1 VPSIGRQWRGPALL
15 RVAAAVLAILGTLA
29 VAAPAEAQQL
39 FSADSYRNTPLPP
52 DAPVDVLSGAY
63 VNDLAGKAESSG
75 AFVNHAAY
83 STPVYTV
90 TPRHK
95 KRQVFVTGAGHR
107 DCSNGSP
114 CLVEQWRRV
123 PLPKYPVP
131 APGTDGWMVV
141 YQPSSDTMWEFWK
154 FRMSGGR
161 AYAEFGG
168 RIEHLSANPGY
179 YTATPGARFGASAT
193 SIPLLAG
200 LQRIDELRSGSINHV
215 VSFAMRD
222 PQRGFRW
229 PAQRGDGVNALIAA
243 APEGTCF
250 RLPATLNVDA
260 LPLTPYGRT
269 LARAVQRY
277 GMVMSDSTSVGL
289 AFFAEVG
296 RKGTDPYSG
305 PNGIFTGLQNSGGP
319 DGVLR
324 GFPWRSL
331 QALAPGV
338 C

>member
-1 VPSIGRQWRGPALL
+1 MLL
-15 RVAAAVLAILGTLA
+15 VWAAMLVSS
-29 VAAPAEAQQL
+29 APADAQGL
-39 FSADSYRNTPLPP
+39 FAQESFRNTPLPP
-52 DAPVDVLSGAY
+52 NAPLDTLSGPYVSDLAVKVEGYDAY
-63 VNDLAGKAESSG
+63 VNH
-75 AFVNHAAY
+75 NAY

-95 KRQVFVTGAGHR
+95 KRQVFVTDPGHR

-114 CLVEQWRRV
+114 CLVEQWKRV

-141 YQPSSDTMWEFWK
+141 YQPTTDTMWEFWK
-154 FRMSGGR
+154 FRMSRGR
-161 AYAEFGG
+161 PYATFGG
-168 RIEHLSANPGY
+168 RIENVSANPGY
-179 YTATPGARFGASAT
+179 YTSSPGTGFGASAT
-193 SIPLLAG
+193 SIPLMAG
-200 LQRIDELRSGSINHV
+200 LQRIGELRAGSIDHV

-222 PQRGFRW
+222 PQQGFRW
-229 PAQRGDGVNALIAA
+229 PAQRGDGRNRLLTA

-250 RLPATLNVDA
+250 RLPADLDLGTLG
-260 LPLTPYGRT
+260 LTPYGLT

-277 GMVMSDSTSVGL
+277 GMVMSDSTTTGVT
-289 AFFAEVG
+289 FFAETP

-305 PNGIFTGLQNSGGP
+305 PTGILGGMQDNDGP
-319 DGVLR
+319 QGVLR

>member
-1 VPSIGRQWRGPALL
+1 MLLVWVAMLVAVPP
-15 RVAAAVLAILGTLA
+15 TD
-29 VAAPAEAQQL
+29 AEAL
-39 FSADSYRNTPLPP
+39 FSPESFRNTPLPP
-52 DAPVDVLSGAY
+52 DAPLDVLSGSY
-63 VNDLAGKAESSG
+63 VNDLAGKVEGHG
-75 AFVNHAAY
+75 AHVNHGAY

-95 KRQVFVTGAGHR
+95 PRQVFVTDPGHR

-114 CLVEQWRRV
+114 CLVEQWKRV

-141 YQPSSDTMWEFWK
+141 YQPTTDTMWEFWQ
-154 FRMSGGR
+154 FRMERGQP
-161 AYAEFGG
+161 YASFGG
-168 RIEHLSANPGY
+168 RLENVSANPGY
-179 YTATPGARFGASAT
+179 YTSTPGTGFGASAT

-200 LQRIDELRSGSINHV
+200 LQRIDELRAGSIDHV

-229 PAQRGDGVNALIAA
+229 PAQRGDGRSGAVTA

-250 RLPATLNVDA
+250 RLPPSLDLNS
-260 LPLTPYGRT
+260 LGLTPYGLT

-277 GMVMSDSTSVGL
+277 GMVMSDSTSVGA
-289 AFFAEVG
+289 AFFAETP
-296 RKGTDPYSG
+296 RKGSDPYSG
-305 PNGIFTGLQNSGGP
+305 PTGIFGGLQDNDGP
-319 DGVLR
+319 QGVLR